1 MEGDEALPWNDLVT
15 QKWQC
20 LTRKGLPTDQRESLL
35 SKFSPPEAAGFLKA
49 PKLNQECKVALKSN
63 SMVKRDEYSS
73 KCQDQVGIAL
83 CALGEAISD
92 FLRPD
97 VQNSLSSEARAA
109 VAKINEGA
117 KILADLFYRLSLNR
131 RAQITPA
138 LNLTAK
144 HTAEAIPVD
153 DFLFG
158 VSFGDQ
164 MKKAA
169 SMEKSSKD
177 IIKAPLVISRKV
189 QQPVKQPIQVFPAR
203 SGNGNAPVRQS
214 RPTTRRTGA
223 QNSYRR
229 PSYRARS
236 HSRRR

>member
-1 MEGDEALPWNDLVT
+1 LLPACAAPEVVDDELLTKQLFDPDIEGDETLQWNDLVT
-15 QKWQC
+15 QKWRH
-20 LTRKGLPTDQRESLL
+20 LTRNGIPADQRESLL
-35 SKFSPPEAAGFLKA
+35 NKFSPSEAVGFLKT
-49 PKLNQECKVALKSN
+49 PKLNQECKVTLKNN

-109 VAKINEGA
+109 IAKVSEGA

-138 LNLTAK
+138 LNLNAK
-144 HTAEAIPVD
+144 HAADAIPVD
-153 DFLFG
+153 DPLFG
-158 VSFGDQ
+158 SSFGDQ
-164 MKKAA
+164 IKKAA

-177 IIKAPLVISRKV
+177 IIKTPLTISREI
-189 QQPVKQPIQVFPAR
+189 QQPVKQPVQSPAF
-203 SGNGNAPVRQS
+203 
-214 RPTTRRTGA
+214 TK
-223 QNSYRR
+223 
-229 PSYRARS
+229 
-236 HSRRR
+236 